1 VNVSSRGMPT
11 LEDWL
16 NEQDEEDL
24 IELEML
30 EKEFE
35 QVIK

>member
-1 VNVSSRGMPT
+1 MPT
-11 LEDWL
+11 LHDWL
-16 NEQDEEDL
+16 NEQDEEDQ

-35 QVIK
+35 QTIK